1 MIKIKRLG
9 IFGGTFNPPHIGHL
23 IIAQTALEEL
33 KLDKVIF
40 MPSGNP
46 PHKANSDVID
56 ASHRFNMTK
65 LLIKDNPSFD
75 ILDIE
80 VKSDELSYTANTL
93 KKLNKI
99 YKDTD
104 IYFIIGADAL
114 VQFPTWKNP
123 EIICDNAKLAI
134 AKRNEVN
141 SDSFERSKEF
151 VEDEYGADIKVVSMP
166 TIQISSTQ
174 LRQRIANNL
183 PIRYRTTDEVE
194 EYIIKH
200 KLYEETYN
208 V

>member
-33 KLDKVIF
+33 KLDKIIF

-46 PHKANSDVID
+46 PHKTDGDVID

-80 VKSDELSYTANTL
+80 VKSEELSYTANTL

-104 IYFIIGADAL
+104 IYFIIGADSL
-114 VQFPTWKNP
+114 VQFHTWKNP
-123 EIICDNAKLAI
+123 EVICDNAKLAI

-141 SDSFERSKEF
+141 ADSFERSKEF

-174 LRQRIANNL
+174 LRQRIADNL
-183 PIRYRTTDEVE
+183 SIRYRTTAEVE

-200 KLYEETYN
+200 KLYK
-208 V
+208 